1 MEFFFNKFK
10 KELKDVYIDNKII
23 EKYFYGK
30 KSIICQCANCNYPKI
45 EVEYFFYIKFN
56 INKVFEFYKNKNNN
70 LKSISLKDCFNYN
83 KDKYDNFIC
92 TNCKKNEY
100 KNYSYII
107 SKLPEIIIL
116 FIENVNNNL
125 IINKVISNKS
135 IIQENINNNNK
146 ENYIL
151 INRINIGKNNEY
163 NTYLRFYENLN
174 WYECKEKKIIEC
186 NKEKIENGI
195 PFVLMY
201 QRVDD
206 LPNNKYVDELDRS
219 IEMNIDDKLDLIFYS
234 TVSQIRERLENLD
247 YNMKLE
253 EVYKQLCRKYNLNS
267 SILFFNNSRK
277 LYQNKT
283 LKENNLENNDFVIII
298 EYNEFDLI
306 I

>member
-1 MEFFFNKFK
+1 MNYNSFINEFLQCLANIEQFKKFYLNNEKEIIDKNKNFSALSNRFINTLKFIFNMEYDRKKLINDKFFEYNYNNPNKSITSIMEFFFNKFK

-201 QRVDD
+201 QRVD
-206 LPNNKYVDELDRS
+206 
-219 IEMNIDDKLDLIFYS
+219 F
-234 TVSQIRERLENLD
+234 T
-247 YNMKLE
+247 
-253 EVYKQLCRKYNLNS
+253 
-267 SILFFNNSRK
+267 
-277 LYQNKT
+277 
-283 LKENNLENNDFVIII
+283 
-298 EYNEFDLI
+298 
-306 I
+306 